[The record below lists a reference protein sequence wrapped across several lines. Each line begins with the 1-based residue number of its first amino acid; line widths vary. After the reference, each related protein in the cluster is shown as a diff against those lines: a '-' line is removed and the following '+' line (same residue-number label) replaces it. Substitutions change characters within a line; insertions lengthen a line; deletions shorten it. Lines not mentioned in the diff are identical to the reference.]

1 MEQLFVRFL
10 PITPRYPIWVRYVLT
25 IALVALTFGV
35 RSLLEPQLSGT
46 SLVLFIPAIF
56 LASVAFDRGSGFLA
70 TLASAAL
77 AATDVLR
84 PSSAT
89 IIPLAVF
96 VLTGLAIATVTEALR
111 QTVGKLLD
119 AKIQADVLL
128 QELAHRTRN
137 DLATIVSILRLQA
150 GTSPEPAAQAALA
163 SAISRVEVLVKVHD
177 RLRDSTDDQKI
188 QLAPYVDGLCQTL
201 ADLHRG
207 VRPIVIRLGCDD
219 ISLKSSQAA
228 LIGLIVNELVTN
240 AFKYAFPA
248 ERPAGAIEVNV
259 QQTDQHMTIT
269 VTDDGVGCPND
280 AKSGLGTRLINLL
293 TAQMKGTMTRSAL
306 PQGCKVQVAVALES

>member
-1 MEQLFVRFL
+1 MEQLLVRFL
-10 PITPRYPIWVRYVLT
+10 PSTPRYPIWARYVLT

-35 RSLLEPQLSGT
+35 RLLLEPQLSGT
-46 SLVLFIPAIF
+46 ALVLFIPAIF

-77 AATDVLR
+77 AATDMPPL
-84 PSSAT
+84 SSAT
-89 IIPLAVF
+89 IIPLAIF
-96 VLTGLAIATVTEALR
+96 VLTGLTIATVTEVLR
-111 QTVGKLLD
+111 QTVGKLSD
-119 AKIQADVLL
+119 AKTHADVLL

-150 GTSPEPAAQAALA
+150 RTSAEPAAQAALA

-177 RLRDSTDDQKI
+177 RLQDSTSDQKV

-201 ADLHRG
+201 AELHRG
-207 VRPIVIRLGCDD
+207 VRPIAIQLRCDD
-219 ISLKSSQAA
+219 ISLKNSQAA
-228 LIGLIVNELVTN
+228 LVGLIVNELVTN

-248 ERPAGAIEVNV
+248 ERPAGTIEVNV
-259 QQTDQHMTIT
+259 QQTDQQMTIT

-306 PQGCKVQVAVALES
+306 PQGCQVQVTVALET

>member
-1 MEQLFVRFL
+1 MEQLLVRFL
-10 PITPRYPIWVRYVLT
+10 PSTPRYPIWARYVLT

-35 RSLLEPQLSGT
+35 RLLLEPQLSGT
-46 SLVLFIPAIF
+46 ALVLFIPAIF

-77 AATDVLR
+77 AATDMPPL
-84 PSSAT
+84 SSAT
-89 IIPLAVF
+89 IIPLAIF
-96 VLTGLAIATVTEALR
+96 VLTGLTIATVTEALR
-111 QTVGKLLD
+111 QTVGKLSD
-119 AKIQADVLL
+119 AKTHADVLL

-150 GTSPEPAAQAALA
+150 RTSAEPAAQAALA

-177 RLRDSTDDQKI
+177 RLQDATNNQKV
-188 QLAPYVDGLCQTL
+188 QLAPYVDGLCRTL

-207 VRPIVIRLGCDD
+207 VRPIAIRLRCGD

-228 LIGLIVNELVTN
+228 LVGLIVNELVTN

-269 VTDDGVGCPND
+269 VMDDGVGCPND

-306 PQGCKVQVAVALES
+306 PQGCQVQVIIALES

>member
-128 QELAHRTRN
+128 QEFAHRTRN
-137 DLATIVSILRLQA
+137 GLATFGSILLLQA
-150 GTSPEPAAQAALA
+150 GAR
-163 SAISRVEVLVKVHD
+163 SR
-177 RLRDSTDDQKI
+177 
-188 QLAPYVDGLCQTL
+188 
-201 ADLHRG
+201 
-207 VRPIVIRLGCDD
+207 
-219 ISLKSSQAA
+219 
-228 LIGLIVNELVTN
+228 
-240 AFKYAFPA
+240 
-248 ERPAGAIEVNV
+248 
-259 QQTDQHMTIT
+259 
-269 VTDDGVGCPND
+269 
-280 AKSGLGTRLINLL
+280 
-293 TAQMKGTMTRSAL
+293 
-306 PQGCKVQVAVALES
+306 